1 MTISRCSELLAI
13 LVEKPL
19 RVTCRNTARPERMR
33 LTYNTGSQFE
43 FAQDSVDVCVLDR
56 PMHVL
61 NTEAM
66 TKCVDFSLSI
76 SRVNRGHSASVTVL
90 SLRWFLP
97 FSKLH
102 QEGPGPW
109 ALTSKTEPA

>member
-19 RVTCRNTARPERMR
+19 RVTCRNTARPEQMR
-33 LTYNTGSQFE
+33 LAYNTGTQFE
-43 FAQDSVDVCVLDR
+43 FAQDSVDVCVMDR

-76 SRVNRGHSASVTVL
+76 SRVNRGSTYTSVV
-90 SLRWFLP
+90 
-97 FSKLH
+97 
-102 QEGPGPW
+102 
-109 ALTSKTEPA
+109 PAIQ